1 MNNGLFK
8 EIKELSSDFGYS
20 ICYWD
25 YDINRLETQILIEN
39 PNENKYIRFHLD
51 SDIFECLDD
60 ILKFIKLK
68 LEKET
73 KTC

>member
-20 ICYWD
+20 ICHWD
-25 YDINRLETQILIEN
+25 YNFDSLETKILIEN
-39 PNENKYIRFHLD
+39 PNENKYIRFNLD
-51 SDIFECLDD
+51 PDIFECLD
-60 ILKFIKLK
+60 ILKFIKIK

>member
-8 EIKELSSDFGYS
+8 EIKELSSDFGYL

-25 YDINRLETQILIEN
+25 YDIDSLETKILIEN
-39 PNENKYIRFHLD
+39 PNENKYIRFNLD
-51 SDIFECLDD
+51 SDIFECLD
-60 ILKFIKLK
+60 ILKFIKIK